1 MKAVRIHQH
10 GGAEKLLYEDAPDPK
25 LTAPTDAIV
34 KLKAASVNDI
44 DIGIRRGLTST
55 NLRFPHVLGCDGA
68 GVVIEVGAQVENI
81 KPGDPVCLYPLS
93 GCGQCEFCATDRE
106 FMCIELRVLGEQEQG
121 TYGGFVRWPAR
132 NCFSIPTEL
141 SFDEAAALPLAYVS
155 VWRMLFTHAAL
166 TPGEHVLIRGVGG
179 SFGAAALQLAAQF
192 GSHVIVTSTSAEQL
206 AKAQARGAE
215 HGIDCRHEDFPRE
228 VRQLTGK
235 RGVDVVV
242 DCLGGPGWVKSL
254 ACLAKG
260 GRLVTCGA
268 TTGATPP
275 TDIRRIF
282 WNHLKIF
289 GSRLG
294 SREEFRHVLA
304 FMGNSG
310 TKPIIDQVFA
320 LRDAPAAQQRL
331 EQDQPFGKIV
341 LRIDA

>member
-1 MKAVRIHQH
+1 
-10 GGAEKLLYEDAPDPK
+10 
-25 LTAPTDAIV
+25 
-34 KLKAASVNDI
+34 
-44 DIGIRRGLTST
+44 
-55 NLRFPHVLGCDGA
+55 
-68 GVVIEVGAQVENI
+68 
-81 KPGDPVCLYPLS
+81 
-93 GCGQCEFCATDRE
+93 
-106 FMCIELRVLGEQEQG
+106 
-121 TYGGFVRWPAR
+121 
-132 NCFSIPTEL
+132 
-141 SFDEAAALPLAYVS
+141 
-155 VWRMLFTHAAL
+155 MLFTHAAL

-206 AKAQARGAE
+206 AKAQAQGAE

-294 SREEFRHVLA
+294 SREEFRQVLA
-304 FMGNSG
+304 FMGSSG

-320 LRDAPAAQQRL
+320 LRDAPAAQQRV
-331 EQDQPFGKIV
+331 EKDRPFGKIV